1 MCRLLDILADR
12 KSSSRVSGSV
22 LVNGRL
28 REDNF
33 RFKTGY
39 VVQVQRVLY
48 YIHCICTVAVV
59 WYFCSFLANQRIII
73 NNCCMAWKIDFYL

>member
-1 MCRLLDILADR
+1 MWCVCRLLDILADR
-12 KSSSRVSGSV
+12 KSNTRVSGSV

-39 VVQVQRVLY
+39 VVQVTVQTQGMGMGCVIGNRVSGGVCGAEG
-48 YIHCICTVAVV
+48 IV
-59 WYFCSFLANQRIII
+59 WV
-73 NNCCMAWKIDFYL
+73 WGV